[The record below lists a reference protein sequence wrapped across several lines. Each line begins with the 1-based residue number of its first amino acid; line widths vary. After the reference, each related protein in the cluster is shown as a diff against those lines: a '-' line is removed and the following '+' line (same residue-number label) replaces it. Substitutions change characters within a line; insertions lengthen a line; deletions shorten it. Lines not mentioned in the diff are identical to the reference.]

1 MKKQFA
7 IILMAAFM
15 ATGVACTNMSPTQ
28 QGVASGAALGTL
40 GGAGVAAIS
49 GGSVGW
55 GALAGA
61 GMGALA
67 GGIVGNQQEKSRYH
81 HRGWSSL
88 FLCSV
93 TATAPFGGRFFYYGF
108 DLVALHGAKG
118 KTIRHADGLDPRGI
132 IFPLPLLVPFHMKD
146 AGWTFPIFPGDRG
159 VGHGL
164 PRYFILP

>member
-1 MKKQFA
+1 MKKLFA

-67 GGIVGNQQEKSRYH
+67 GGIVGNQQEKSRYNRSL
-81 HRGWSSL
+81 RGAV
-88 FLCSV
+88 FLWPLSCCV
-93 TATAPFGGRFFYYGF
+93 
-108 DLVALHGAKG
+108 
-118 KTIRHADGLDPRGI
+118 PRCERENH
-132 IFPLPLLVPFHMKD
+132 PPC
-146 AGWTFPIFPGDRG
+146 GWP
-159 VGHGL
+159 
-164 PRYFILP
+164 

>member
-1 MKKQFA
+1 MKKLFA

-15 ATGVACTNMSPTQ
+15 ATGV
-28 QGVASGAALGTL
+28 VASGAALGTL

-81 HRGWSSL
+81 HRGW
-88 FLCSV
+88 
-93 TATAPFGGRFFYYGF
+93 
-108 DLVALHGAKG
+108 
-118 KTIRHADGLDPRGI
+118 
-132 IFPLPLLVPFHMKD
+132 
-146 AGWTFPIFPGDRG
+146 
-159 VGHGL
+159 
-164 PRYFILP
+164 